1 VTRAQFGT
9 GGAGLA
15 RCNRPDFG
23 YGQSIENHV
32 EDVEIHESGGT
43 ILSE

>member
-1 VTRAQFGT
+1 VPG
-9 GGAGLA
+9 
-15 RCNRPDFG
+15 PDFG

-32 EDVEIHESGGT
+32 EDVEIHESGGA